1 MKLQR
6 YEFNLVVA
14 GDGESVEEAFS
25 EILDSLRE
33 DPEAAIINEVVYV
46 IVNEEEQEETNETPT

>member
-6 YEFNLVVA
+6 YEFNLVVV
-14 GDGESVEEAFS
+14 GYGESVDEAFN

-46 IVNEEEQEETNETPT
+46 VVNEEDQEETNETPT

>member
-6 YEFNLVVA
+6 YEFNLVVV
-14 GDGESVEEAFS
+14 GYGESVDEAFN

>member
-6 YEFNLVVA
+6 YEFNLVVV
-14 GDGESVEEAFS
+14 GYGESVDEAFN

-33 DPEAAIINEVVYV
+33 DPEAAIVNEVVYV
-46 IVNEEEQEETNETPT
+46 VVNEEDED

>member
-6 YEFNLVVA
+6 YEFNLVVV
-14 GDGESVEEAFS
+14 GYGESVDEAFN

-33 DPEAAIINEVVYV
+33 DPESAIINEVVYV
-46 IVNEEEQEETNETPT
+46 IVNEEDQEETNETPT